1 MDFFI
6 GILQETLIWTADVN
20 RIIEKNNI
28 GIPKQK
34 ADDFTYFLF
43 LDSVS
48 RAEGLVVSS
57 IVNEF

>member
-1 MDFFI
+1 MDSPI

-20 RIIEKNNI
+20 RIIEKNPI
-28 GIPKQK
+28 GIPNEK

>member
-1 MDFFI
+1 MDSFI

-20 RIIEKNNI
+20 RIIEKNPI
-28 GIPKQK
+28 GIPNEK